1 MRALSSPRRRR
12 RLAWGAIA
20 TALAGGVAFSMIHW
34 SNTGTKYVLTAT
46 GPVNEPAQVL
56 PPQPPPAP
64 FTRAVR
70 TQVLDTASRFLR
82 TAVMRKNVGDSWEL
96 VHPSLRAGYTRSTW
110 ATQDIPVAPYPMQSA
125 RWDVD
130 YSWRGMVGLK
140 IALFPPKGS
149 EVPAAV
155 FDMHLRAL
163 GKGDKRRWLV
173 ESWTP
178 TSYTGVPQG
187 PLLGG
192 SNRPQV
198 EYKSPLGAGWLTI
211 PLAILLL
218 VLLVPTVVLARGWR
232 RDRRA
237 VREYEAS
244 LR

>member
-1 MRALSSPRRRR
+1 V
-12 RLAWGAIA
+12 
-20 TALAGGVAFSMIHW
+20 GGIAFSMIHW

-56 PPQPPPAP
+56 PPPPPPAP
-64 FTRAVR
+64 FTKAVR
-70 TQVLDTASRFLR
+70 TGVLETAERFLR
-82 TAVMRKNVGDSWEL
+82 TAVVREHVGESWDL
-96 VHPSLRAGYTRSTW
+96 VHPSLKAGFTRKTW
-110 ATQDIPVAPYPMQSA
+110 ATEDIPVTPYPMDSA

-140 IALFPPKGS
+140 IALFPKKGS
-149 EVPAAV
+149 DVPAAV
-155 FDMHLRAL
+155 FDLHLRAQ

-178 TSYTGVPQG
+178 TGYTGVPQG

-192 SNRPQV
+192 SSRQV
-198 EYKSPLGAGWLTI
+198 EYKSPLGPGWLAI
-211 PLAILLL
+211 PLGILAL
-218 VLLVPTVVLARGWR
+218 VILVPAMVLTRSWI

-237 VREYEAS
+237 ARRYEAG